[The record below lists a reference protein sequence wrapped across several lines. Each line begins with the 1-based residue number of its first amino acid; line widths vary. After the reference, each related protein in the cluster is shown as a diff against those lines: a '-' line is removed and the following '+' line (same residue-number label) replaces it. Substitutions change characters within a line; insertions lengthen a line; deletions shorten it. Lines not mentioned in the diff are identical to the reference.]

1 MVKYLV
7 LIIGVCFLQAVGAK
21 EKMISSEELKLHGT
35 SASCWILIEKT
46 VYDVTEYI
54 GVHDSLRYDIR
65 KWCGTDS
72 TMAYSK
78 KDQSGK
84 AHSKK
89 ADLLLKKFK
98 IGLYQP
104 D

>member
-1 MVKYLV
+1 MVKYFV
-7 LIIGVCFLQAVGAK
+7 IIGACLLTPVWPK
-21 EKMISSEELKLHGT
+21 EKTISMEELKLHNT
-35 SASCWILIEKT
+35 STSCWILIEKS

-54 GVHDSLRYDIR
+54 TVHDSLRYDIR

-84 AHSKK
+84 SHSKK
-89 ADLLLKKFK
+89 ADLLLRKYK
-98 IGLYQP
+98 IGLYQF